1 MDKPTN
7 AEGGPDSPEYKDLSL
22 PDLFEMFPDDQTAM
36 DWLEVNIWPDGRV
49 CPRCG
54 NKYTCVFRHACM
66 PYYCSECDKRF
77 SVKNGT
83 VMEHSR
89 IGYQNWAVAIYLHA
103 TRPKGI
109 SSIQLGRDLKI
120 SQSSAWFLQRRLREG
135 WRTLAGLDLMAG
147 PVEVDE
153 AYLGGREKNKHA
165 DKNGRTKKTA
175 VVGIRDRKTGTIR
188 AVPVPETT
196 AARLVQFVESNADP
210 NSKKFTDENR
220 AYNDL
225 KNHQTVNHGD
235 GEYVRGE
242 VHINGMESFRALM
255 RRGYSETFHHIE
267 PKHLHRYINEFA
279 GRLSDKSAGAV
290 ERMGNIVGNMSSIN
304 RHCRYMEV

>member
-36 DWLEVNIWPDGRV
+36 DWLEANIWSDGRV

-54 NKYTCVFRHACM
+54 NKYTCVSRHACM

-77 SVKNGT
+77 SVKIGT

-89 IGYQNWAVAIYLHA
+89 IGYQNWAVATYLHA

-109 SSIQLGRDLKI
+109 FSVQLGRDLKI
-120 SQSSAWFLQRRLREG
+120 SQSSVWFLQHRLREG
-135 WRTLAGLDLMAG
+135 WRTLAELDLMAG

-153 AYLGGREKNKHA
+153 AYLGGREKNKHG
-165 DKNGRTKKTA
+165 DKRGRTKKMA
-175 VVGIRDRKTGTIR
+175 VVGIRDRKTGTI
-188 AVPVPETT
+188 
-196 AARLVQFVESNADP
+196 
-210 NSKKFTDENR
+210 
-220 AYNDL
+220 
-225 KNHQTVNHGD
+225 
-235 GEYVRGE
+235 
-242 VHINGMESFRALM
+242 
-255 RRGYSETFHHIE
+255 
-267 PKHLHRYINEFA
+267 
-279 GRLSDKSAGAV
+279 
-290 ERMGNIVGNMSSIN
+290 GNIVGNMSSIN